1 MWFFITRTLLRYR
14 LGILITLILTTIFM
28 GYQASQVQLSY
39 EMARMLP
46 AGNKHFVEY
55 EQFKKTFG
63 EDGNVIFIGFQD
75 SAAFEKGHF
84 LALYD
89 LCEKITSVPGVE
101 RVLSVANVYSL
112 EKNDSLKKFELLPV
126 VDERPT
132 SQAEIDSLKEKI
144 LGLKFFEGMLFNKD
158 NQSYMIGIT
167 LEKSKIN
174 DKGRIQ
180 LVNEIKDI
188 VEIHEETS
196 GIEMH
201 YSGLPYIRTEISQM
215 IQSEL
220 YLFIIISLVVSAIL
234 ITAVFKSPQVVM
246 TSLAVVMVCVIWAMG
261 FITLFG
267 FKISILIA
275 VMPSLIIITVIENC
289 IFLVNK
295 YHWEF
300 KLHGNKIKSLSRVV
314 SRMGF
319 ATFMT
324 NTTTAAGF
332 ACSIFT
338 SNKMMREFGIV
349 SSVGTMLEFVL
360 SLVIMIIIFSYLPE
374 PKKKHL
380 KHLDRKS
387 TNVVIDWIIYLVTM
401 QRKTI
406 YIASAIIIAVCIY
419 GVTLMEVSGKL
430 TDDLPDS
437 NPIAQDLKFFEKNV
451 GGVMPF
457 EIIIDTK
464 EPKGLF
470 KDGAEAIYKI
480 KKLQKEIQKD
490 SSIGQHFSRPLSIVE
505 AVSFANQA
513 YHNGNP
519 KYYMV
524 PPPMEMNKLG
534 KYLNNSSSKQNA
546 FNAFIDSTKQITR
559 VSIQIADIGTNEMNR
574 VLAKVQP
581 KVDSIFPASDY
592 NVTITGSSIVHA
604 KGTESLIGNLW
615 MSIIIGIFL
624 ISTLIAL
631 IFNSIRMI
639 IIAMVVNLIPLL
651 ITAAVMGFF
660 SVPIKP
666 STIIVFSIAL
676 GISIDNA
683 ILFLARY
690 RHELKVHRCTVSKSV
705 KTALSESGF
714 SMMYSSLVLILGFA
728 IYMIS
733 GFGGLKALGFLI
745 SMTLFI
751 ALFFNILLLPS
762 LLLSFERK
770 VTPPVL
776 DEPLVDIDI
785 YDDENTDEDEA
796 EDVELNNLHIK

>member
-14 LGILITLILTTIFM
+14 LVILITLILITIFM
-28 GYQASQVQLSY
+28 GYKASQVQLSY

-46 AGNKHFVEY
+46 ADNKHFVEY

-75 SAAFEKGHF
+75 SAAFEKNHF
-84 LALYD
+84 LTLYD
-89 LCEKITSVPGVE
+89 LCERIKAVDGIE
-101 RVLSVANVYSL
+101 RVLSVSNVYSL
-112 EKNDSLKKFELLPV
+112 EKNDSLRKFELLPV
-126 VDERPT
+126 VKERPT
-132 SQAEIDSLKEKI
+132 SQLVIDSLKDKI
-144 LGLKFFEGMLFNKD
+144 LNMKFFEGMLFNRD

-174 DKGRIQ
+174 DKSRIRVVDEIIS
-180 LVNEIKDI
+180 LVEA
-188 VEIHEETS
+188 HEAST

-201 YSGLPYIRTEISQM
+201 CSGLPYIRTKISQM

-220 YLFIIISLVVSAIL
+220 YLFIVISLIVSALL

-360 SLVIMIIIFSYLPE
+360 SLVIMVIIFSYLPE
-374 PKKKHL
+374 PKQKHL

-387 TNVVIDWIIYLVTM
+387 TNFVIDWIIFLVTKK
-401 QRKTI
+401 RIII
-406 YIASAIIIAVCIY
+406 YSASAIIIGVCLY

-470 KDGAEAIYKI
+470 KDGAKAIYKI
-480 KKLQKEIQKD
+480 KKLQKDIQKD
-490 SSIGQHFSRPLSIVE
+490 STIGYLFSRPLSVVE

-534 KYLNNSSSKQNA
+534 KYMSNSSSKQNA
-546 FNAFIDSTKQITR
+546 FNSFLDSTKQITR

-574 VLAKVQP
+574 VLSVVQP

-592 NVTITGSSIVHA
+592 NVTVTGSSIVHA

-631 IFNSIRMI
+631 IFNSVRMI
-639 IIAMVVNLIPLL
+639 VIAMVVNLIPLL
-651 ITAAVMGFF
+651 ITAAIMGFF
-660 SVPIKP
+660 SIPIKP

-690 RHELKVHRCTVSKSV
+690 RHELKVHKCTITKAV

-745 SMTLFI
+745 SMTLFV

-770 VTPPVL
+770 VSSQEL

-785 YDDENTDEDEA
+785 YEEDSDETTEEDA
-796 EDVELNNLHIK
+796 ILDGLHIK